1 MKVTSSLVRKILIE
15 DAPGLVDPI
24 EIVLE
29 DLGPKKGSIFLR
41 SHSQT
46 YSAYWN
52 AMPKDTVAEFVAT
65 CSPDYM
71 INCMTHC
78 MSQVE
83 DHDAMRN
90 LSKAKVL
97 ELRKAD
103 DLTAHQA
110 RELYEEIKDMENP
123 HHHQNAMY
131 EVFGDQW
138 WNDMPYKANPTY
150 IHLEKVVNA
159 VKDAVKTLIRQPS
172 CETASQEYL
181 DESDRH
187 F

>member
-41 SHSQT
+41 THSET

-52 AMPKDTVAEFVAT
+52 AMPKDTVAQFIASI
-65 CSPDYM
+65 SPDYM
-71 INCMTHC
+71 ISCMTHC
-78 MSQVE
+78 MNQVE

-97 ELRKAD
+97 VLRKAD

-123 HHHQNAMY
+123 HHHQNVMY
-131 EVFGDQW
+131 EVFGEQW
-138 WNDMPYKANPTY
+138 WNAVPCKPNPTY

-159 VKDAVKTLIRQPS
+159 VKEAVKSVIEQPTCVTVS
-172 CETASQEYL
+172 
-181 DESDRH
+181 
-187 F
+187 